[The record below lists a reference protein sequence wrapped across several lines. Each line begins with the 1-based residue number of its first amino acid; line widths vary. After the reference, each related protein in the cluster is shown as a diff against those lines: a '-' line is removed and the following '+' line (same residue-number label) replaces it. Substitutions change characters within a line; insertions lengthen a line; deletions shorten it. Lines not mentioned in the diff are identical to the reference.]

1 MRKTFALFLSVVL
14 LLSTWLP
21 FTTEVEA
28 ATISDVPTSNGKYT
42 AINWAVDNGLLSL
55 YTGNKFDM
63 NGNVSEAEMVA
74 MFAKLDANY
83 KHSLTA
89 DMTYLYYADLNIPLQ
104 GALSKAKRN
113 SLVTRGDF
121 AVVYAAMNGLDLSK
135 AHAVQ
140 YLYAQEIS
148 TGTNGTKTYES
159 YKPLSKLSRGD
170 IAVFL
175 YRMAKKGKFAVE
187 GLKSAA
193 TGKDDSKVTL
203 PIGFVA
209 SQGPTVELEEP
220 KPNTSDVSPNT
231 QNATKTVQSVEVEKK
246 KLNAN
251 GYDTTL
257 VTIKLK
263 DSNGNTIPYDKSLK
277 FKVTSEYFESID
289 FGKVAQETAKVTRI
303 NVVNDTTIELT
314 FDKNISNIAA
324 NQFTIKGSEVKN
336 AVVKST
342 DAKTVVLTTATIDK
356 AKLPYT
362 VLVNGI
368 TVGGIYS
375 DALKHVLTKLTH
387 TATKISTTTTIA
399 LKYNPEE
406 IFEAP
411 TMVTS
416 PNGQS
421 TAVVESDGGELNF
434 FYRAPRMTKGLKDNI
449 LVELADEA
457 AGSNYASF
465 KNTQIKVPIEYIVE
479 PELRVTYEVFDGEN
493 YVGEEN
499 GGQDQSAPAYPDTV
513 LKQGPINVTAINDDG
528 TLTAQSVSIKPR
540 YQYAKLTL
548 AQREISEQ
556 MFERI
561 VNDLLDNSATK
572 TVQLDYYVDGN
583 GNAAYN
589 IPFSYIPSEYT
600 NKFGSS
606 EPQEYAV
613 LLYLFNLLPDKI
625 SDFSMADY
633 KSVKSAQAIAQ
644 GITEAEI
651 VNSSYKDLRSVI
663 NGIQALAELADQTKA
678 DEEAA
683 NRPGTMPKYTK
694 VVVTLVAPGGQVI
707 TNYRGQ
713 VTIEYNGI
721 KKTVPFNRQSTAGED
736 AGRAFAYFDSVV
748 YGKSKAKVTFSPETD
763 DRYKT
768 LLKGLEGKVVEKEIV
783 AHPPLNALEACDRAQ
798 QLGVLVDE
806 SGSMLKADP
815 NNLVNTETTKLMNQL
830 EVDPTYAVGFNGQ
843 GRFAGQ
849 GMPLTPSE
857 SIFDYQYRGGGTSLM
872 NGVKT
877 LQNYMT
883 KQADIGNIPKAIIII
898 SDGNFSN
905 AKDIITFAKKN
916 NIKIYTVAIGKTKDI
931 NPTALRDMANQT
943 GGQFHQLV
951 DINNITNVYNS
962 IMKAL
967 CMNLVESCPD
977 NFDSFNQADV
987 TIGRTYLFIEAQAD
1001 CGNVE
1006 KVKVKFYSVY
1016 GELEYDL
1023 KYIGKNMFELEH
1035 DIRKIHNFSM
1045 YEEVEFFAY
1054 DKSGNLLANK
1064 KVKIQ

>member
-21 FTTEVEA
+21 FTAQVEA

-104 GALSKAKRN
+104 GALSKAKRT

-135 AHAVQ
+135 THAIQ
-140 YLYAQEIS
+140 YLYTQEIS
-148 TGTNGTKTYES
+148 TGSNGTKTYES
-159 YKPLSKLSRGD
+159 YKPSSNLSRGD

-175 YRMAKKGKFAVE
+175 YRMAKKGQFAVE

-203 PIGFVA
+203 PIGFIT
-209 SQGPTVELEEP
+209 SQGPTVELEQP
-220 KPNTSDVSPNT
+220 KQNTSDVSPNT
-231 QNATKTVQSVEVEKK
+231 QNATKAVQSVEVEKK

-289 FGKVAQETAKVTRI
+289 FGKTAYNTPQATGV
-303 NVVNDTTIELT
+303 NVIALTKQLEVT
-314 FDKNISNIAA
+314 FDKAIDDYKAYK
-324 NQFTIKGSEVKN
+324 F
-336 AVVKST
+336 AVEGLEILKVETVSS
-342 DAKTVVLTTATIDK
+342 DAKKVILTTANDLQKDK
-356 AKLPYT
+356 KYT
-362 VLVNGI
+362 V
-368 TVGGIYS
+368 TVSRIATG
-375 DALKHVLTKLTH
+375 
-387 TATKISTTTTIA
+387 TASKTA

-411 TMVTS
+411 TAVTS

-421 TAVVESDGGELNF
+421 TAIVESDGGELNF
-434 FYRAPRMTKGLKDNI
+434 FYRAPRMTKGVKDNI
-449 LVELADEA
+449 LVELADGA
-457 AGSNYASF
+457 AGANYASF

-479 PELRVTYEVFDGEN
+479 PELRVTYEVFDGGAV
-493 YVGEEN
+493 VGGDN
-499 GGQDQSAPAYPDTV
+499 GGQDGSAPAYPDSV

-528 TLTAQSVSIKPR
+528 TLTVPSVSIKPQYR
-540 YQYAKLTL
+540 YARLTL

-561 VNDLLDNSATK
+561 VGELLKNPGP
-572 TVQLDYYVDGN
+572 VLIDYYVDSN

-589 IPFSYIPSEYT
+589 IPFSHIPKEYT
-600 NKFGSS
+600 DKFSS
-606 EPQEYAV
+606 DAPQEYAI
-613 LLYLFNLLPDKI
+613 LLYLYSLLPDEI
-625 SDFSMADY
+625 SNFSMADY
-633 KSVKSAQAIAQ
+633 KSIKSAQAIAQ
-644 GITEAEI
+644 GITKAE
-651 VNSSYKDLRSVI
+651 VDKYSLYSMI
-663 NGIQALAELADQTKA
+663 NGILALAELADKTKA

-683 NRPGTMPKYTK
+683 NRPGDKPKYTK
-694 VVVTLVAPGGQVI
+694 MVVTLVAPGGQVI
-707 TNYRGQ
+707 KNYRGQ
-713 VTIEYNGI
+713 VTIEFNGI
-721 KKTVPFNRQSTAGED
+721 KKTVPFSRQSTAGEEG
-736 AGRAFAYFDSVV
+736 GRAIAYFDSVV
-748 YGKSKAKVTFSPETD
+748 YGKSKAKVTFSAETD

-783 AHPPLNALEACDRAQ
+783 AHPPLNPLEACDRAQ

-815 NNLVNTETTKLMNQL
+815 NNLVDTTTTKLMNQL
-830 EVDPTYAVGFNGQ
+830 DIDPTYAIGFNSK
-843 GRFAGQ
+843 GRFAAQ
-849 GMPLTPSE
+849 GMPLTSSE
-857 SIFDYQYRGGGTSLM
+857 SIFGYENRGGGTSLL
-872 NGVKT
+872 NGFKT
-877 LQNYMT
+877 VQNYMT
-883 KQADIGNIPKAIIII
+883 KEANMGNIPKAIVII

-905 AKDIITFAKKN
+905 VKEIIKFANEN

-943 GGQFHQLV
+943 GGQFYQLV
-951 DINNITNVYNS
+951 DINNITNVYNA

-967 CMNLVESCPD
+967 CSGQSDDSCPD
-977 NFDSFNQADV
+977 NIDSFNQADV

-1006 KVKVKFYSVY
+1006 KIKVKFYSIY

-1035 DIRKIHNFSM
+1035 DIRKIHNFNV

-1054 DKSGNLLANK
+1054 DKLGNLLANK

>member
-21 FTTEVEA
+21 FTNQVEA

-89 DMTYLYYADLNIPLQ
+89 DMTYVYYADLNIPLQ

-121 AVVYAAMNGLDLSK
+121 AVVYATMNGLDLSE
-135 AHAVQ
+135 AHAIQ
-140 YLYAQEIS
+140 YLYTQEIS
-148 TGTNGTKTYES
+148 TGSNGTKTYES
-159 YKPLSKLSRGD
+159 YKPSSNLSRGD

-175 YRMAKKGKFAVE
+175 YRMAKKGQFAVE

-203 PIGFVA
+203 PIGFITT
-209 SQGPTVELEEP
+209 QGPTVELEQP
-220 KPNTSDVSPNT
+220 KQNTSNVSPNT
-231 QNATKTVQSVEVEKK
+231 QNATKAVQSVEVEKK

-263 DSNGNTIPYDKSLK
+263 DSNGNAIPYDKSLK

-289 FGKVAQETAKVTRI
+289 FRKTAQETAKVTRI
-303 NVVNDTTIELT
+303 DRVNDTTIELT
-314 FDKNISNIAA
+314 FDKVVSNIAA
-324 NQFTIKGSEVKN
+324 NQFTIKGLEVKN

-342 DAKTVVLTTATIDK
+342 DVKTVVLTTATVDST
-356 AKLPYT
+356 KLPYA
-362 VLVNGI
+362 VLVNGT
-368 TVGGIYS
+368 TVGEIYLDTFKQVS
-375 DALKHVLTKLTH
+375 TKLSN
-387 TATKISTTTTIA
+387 TATKISTTTPIT
-399 LKYNPEE
+399 KYNPEE
-406 IFEAP
+406 IFEPP
-411 TMVTS
+411 TAVTS

-421 TAVVESDGGELNF
+421 TAIVESDGGELNF

-449 LVELADEA
+449 LVELADGS

-479 PELRVTYEVFDGEN
+479 PELRVTYEVFYGGDVVG
-493 YVGEEN
+493 GEEVEKE
-499 GGQDQSAPAYPDTV
+499 QTAPVYLPSTLPEGA
-513 LKQGPINVTAINDDG
+513 INVTAIDNNKG
-528 TLTAQSVSIKPR
+528 TLTIQGRDVKPQYR
-540 YQYAKLTL
+540 YAKLTL
-548 AQREISEQ
+548 GLREISEQ

-561 VNDLLDNSATK
+561 VEDLLNNSK
-572 TVQLDYYVDGN
+572 QVQLDYSIDLN
-583 GNAAYN
+583 SGNAVYN
-589 IPFSYIPSEYT
+589 IQSSQIP
-600 NKFGSS
+600 NKLGGDSS
-606 EPQEYAV
+606 QEAAI
-613 LLYLFNLLPDKI
+613 LKYLSNFLPKDI
-625 SDFSMADY
+625 LEFSMADY
-633 KSVKSAQAIAQ
+633 ESVKAAQAIAQ
-644 GITEAEI
+644 GISNTDI
-651 VNSSYKDLRSVI
+651 NNYGLRSLV
-663 NGIQALAELADQTKA
+663 NGIQQLASLADKTKA

-683 NRPGTMPKYTK
+683 KRDGKEKYTK
-694 VVVTLVAPGGQVI
+694 IVVALVAPGGQVI

-713 VTIEYNGI
+713 VMIEFNGI
-721 KKTVPFNRQSTAGED
+721 KKPVSFDRKNTAGEG
-736 AGRAFAYFDSVV
+736 AGRATTTFDSVV
-748 YGKSKAKVTFSPETD
+748 YGKSKVKVTLSPETD

-768 LLKGLEGKVVEKEIV
+768 LLKGLEGKVVEKEII
-783 AHPPLNALEACDRAQ
+783 AHPSLNPEEACNRVQ

-815 NNLVNTETTKLMNQL
+815 NNLVNTTTTKLMNQL
-830 EVDPTYAVGFNGQ
+830 QVDPTYAVGFNNE
-843 GRFAGQ
+843 GRFAA
-849 GMPLTPSE
+849 PLTSSE
-857 SIFDYQYRGGGTSLM
+857 SIFGYEHRGGSTSLV
-872 NGVKT
+872 NGFKT
-877 LQNYMT
+877 VQNYM
-883 KQADIGNIPKAIIII
+883 KKEANMGNIPKAIVII

-905 AKDIITFAKKN
+905 VKDIITFAKEN

-943 GGQFHQLV
+943 GGEFYQLV
-951 DINNITNVYNS
+951 DINNITNVYNA

-967 CMNLVESCPD
+967 CSGQSDNDSCPD
-977 NFDSFNQADV
+977 NIDAFHQADV
-987 TIGRTYLFIEAQAD
+987 TIGRTYLFIEAQVD
-1001 CGNVE
+1001 CVKNEEVE
-1006 KVKVKFYSVY
+1006 NVKVKFYSIY

-1023 KYIGKNMFELEH
+1023 KYIGNNMFELEH
-1035 DIRKIHNFSM
+1035 DIRKIHNFNL

-1054 DKSGNLLANK
+1054 DKSGNLLVNK

>member
-42 AINWAVDNGLLSL
+42 AINWAVDTGLMSL

-63 NGNVSEAEMVA
+63 NGNVSEAEMLA

-121 AVVYAAMNGLDLSK
+121 AVVYAAMKGLDLSK
-135 AHAVQ
+135 THAIQ
-140 YLYAQEIS
+140 YLYTQEIS

-159 YKPLSKLSRGD
+159 YKPSSNLSRGD

-187 GLKSAA
+187 GLKSVA

-203 PIGFVA
+203 PIGFIA
-209 SQGPTVELEEP
+209 SQGPTVDLVKP

-231 QNATKTVQSVEVEKK
+231 QNALKAIQSVEVEKK

-257 VTIKLK
+257 VTIKFK
-263 DSNGNTIPYDKSLK
+263 DSNGNMIPYDKSLK

-289 FGKVAQETAKVTRI
+289 FQETAKVTDI
-303 NVVNDTTIELT
+303 TVVDYKTIELT
-314 FDKNISNIAA
+314 FDKAIRN
-324 NQFTIKGSEVKN
+324 VKATDFSIN
-336 AVVKST
+336 GVTVTHAQIKST
-342 DAKTVVLTTATIDK
+342 DTKTVVLNTTAMNEK
-356 AKLPYT
+356 NGHYT
-362 VLVNGI
+362 VFVNKQN
-368 TVGGIYS
+368 VGTFTLNYKENVVS
-375 DALKHVLTKLTH
+375 QLTGAAIKMG
-387 TATKISTTTTIA
+387 TTTP
-399 LKYNPEE
+399 LKYNPKE
-406 IFEAP
+406 ILEAP
-411 TMVTS
+411 TVVTS

-421 TAVVESDGGELNF
+421 AAVVESDGGELNF

-449 LVELADEA
+449 LVELADA
-457 AGSNYASF
+457 TAGSNYASF

-479 PELRVTYEVFDGEN
+479 PELRVTYEVFDGED
-493 YVGEEN
+493 GK
-499 GGQDQSAPAYPDTV
+499 QKPLAPYPAADLPEGLIT
-513 LKQGPINVTAINDDG
+513 VTAINDNE
-528 TLTAQSVSIKPR
+528 TLTIQQDGFNKPQ
-540 YQYAKLTL
+540 YQYATLTL
-548 AQREISEQ
+548 DGHEISEQ

-561 VNDLLDNSATK
+561 VKDLLNNSSNK
-572 TVQLDYYVDGN
+572 IVELEYGIDQN

-589 IPFSYIPSEYT
+589 IPPIYIPIPSHLE
-600 NKFGSS
+600 KA
-606 EPQEYAV
+606 PQEYAV
-613 LLYLFNLLPDKI
+613 LLYLSRLLPNLDELYK
-625 SDFSMADY
+625 FSMADY

-644 GITEAEI
+644 QVTEAEKLKY
-651 VNSSYKDLRSVI
+651 NLSVDI
-663 NGIQALAELADQTKA
+663 NKINALA
-678 DEEAA
+678 
-683 NRPGTMPKYTK
+683 NSPGGMSKYTK
-694 VVVTLVAPGGQVI
+694 IVVSLVAPGGQVI
-707 TNYRGQ
+707 TNYNGKA
-713 VTIEYNGI
+713 TIEYNG
-721 KKTVPFNRQSTAGED
+721 KKQTVSFNPDRKSTAQED
-736 AGRAFAYFDSVV
+736 AGRAVAFFDSVV
-748 YGKSKAKVTFSPETD
+748 YGKSKVKVAFSPETD
-763 DRYKT
+763 NRYTT

-783 AHPPLNALEACDRAQ
+783 AHPPLNPLEACDRAQ

-806 SGSMLKADP
+806 SGSMIKADP

-830 EVDPTYAVGFNGQ
+830 EVDPTYAVGFNGN
-843 GRFAGQ
+843 GRFAAQ
-849 GMPLTPSE
+849 GMPLTYSE
-857 SIFDYQYRGGGTSLM
+857 SIFDHKYRGGGTSLM
-872 NGVKT
+872 NGLKT
-877 LQNYMT
+877 LQSYMT
-883 KQADIGNIPKAIIII
+883 KQPNIDDIPKAIIIV
-898 SDGNFSN
+898 SDGNFAN
-905 AKDIITFAKKN
+905 AKEIITFANKN

-931 NPTALRDMANQT
+931 NPTALKDMANQT
-943 GGQFHQLV
+943 GGQFYQLV
-951 DINNITNVYNS
+951 DINNITNVYNA
-962 IMKAL
+962 IMNAL
-967 CMNLVESCPD
+967 CMNLVEACPE

-1001 CGNVE
+1001 CGHVE

-1016 GELEYDL
+1016 GELEFDL
-1023 KYIGKNMFELEH
+1023 KYIGNNMFELEH

-1054 DKSGNLLANK
+1054 DKSGELLANK

>member
-1 MRKTFALFLSVVL
+1 MRKTFALFLSIVL

-21 FTTEVEA
+21 FTTQVEA

-63 NGNVSEAEMVA
+63 NGNVSEAEMVS

-89 DMTYLYYADLNIPLQ
+89 DMIYLYYADLNIPLQ
-104 GALSKAKRN
+104 GASSKAKRN

-135 AHAVQ
+135 AHAIQ
-140 YLYAQEIS
+140 YLYTQEIS

-159 YKPLSKLSRGD
+159 YNPSSKLSRGD

-175 YRMAKKGKFAVE
+175 YRMMKKGKFAVE
-187 GLKSAA
+187 GLKATA

-203 PIGFVA
+203 PIGFIA
-209 SQGPTVELEEP
+209 SQGPTVELEQP

-231 QNATKTVQSVEVEKK
+231 PNATKAVQSVEVEKK

-289 FGKVAQETAKVTRI
+289 FNK
-303 NVVNDTTIELT
+303 
-314 FDKNISNIAA
+314 
-324 NQFTIKGSEVKN
+324 
-336 AVVKST
+336 
-342 DAKTVVLTTATIDK
+342 
-356 AKLPYT
+356 
-362 VLVNGI
+362 
-368 TVGGIYS
+368 
-375 DALKHVLTKLTH
+375 KH
-387 TATKISTTTTIA
+387 STTK

-411 TMVTS
+411 TAVTS

-421 TAVVESDGGELNF
+421 TVIVESDGGELNF

-449 LVELADEA
+449 LVELADGT

-479 PELRVTYEVFDGEN
+479 PELRVTYEVFDGED
-493 YVGEEN
+493 YVGGEN

-528 TLTAQSVSIKPR
+528 TLTVPSANIKPQ

-548 AQREISEQ
+548 AQRDISEQ

-572 TVQLDYYVDGN
+572 TVTLDYYVDVN

-600 NKFGSS
+600 NKFGSN

-625 SDFSMADY
+625 SEFSMADY

-644 GITEAEI
+644 TITEAEI
-651 VNSSYKDLRSVI
+651 ANSSYKDLRSVI
-663 NGIQALAELADQTKA
+663 NGIKALAELADQTKA

-683 NRPGTMPKYTK
+683 NRPGEMAKYTK
-694 VVVTLVAPGGQVI
+694 MVVTLVAPGGQVI
-707 TNYRGQ
+707 KNYRGQ
-713 VTIEYNGI
+713 VTIEFNGI
-721 KKTVPFNRQSTAGED
+721 KKTVPFNRQSTAGEE
-736 AGRAFAYFDSVV
+736 AGRAIAYFDSVI

-783 AHPPLNALEACDRAQ
+783 AHPPLNPLEACDRAQ

-815 NNLVNTETTKLMNQL
+815 NNIINTATTKLMNQL
-830 EVDPTYAVGFNGQ
+830 EIDPTYAVGFNSN
-843 GRFAGQ
+843 GRFATQ

-857 SIFDYQYRGGGTSLM
+857 SIFDYKHRGGGTSLM
-872 NGVKT
+872 SGFKT
-877 LQNYMT
+877 IQKYMT
-883 KQADIGNIPKAIIII
+883 NDASIGNIPKAMIII

-905 AKDIITFAKKN
+905 AKEIITFAKEN

-931 NPTALRDMANQT
+931 NPTALKDMANQT
-943 GGQFHQLV
+943 GGQFYQLA

-977 NFDSFNQADV
+977 NLASFNQADV

-1023 KYIGKNMFELEH
+1023 KYVGKNMFELEH
-1035 DIRKIHNFSM
+1035 DIRKIHNFSI

-1054 DKSGNLLANK
+1054 DKSGKLLANK

>member
-21 FTTEVEA
+21 FTTQVEA

-63 NGNVSEAEMVA
+63 NGNVSEAEMVT

-159 YKPLSKLSRGD
+159 YKPSSNLSRGD

-175 YRMAKKGKFAVE
+175 YRMTKKGKFAVE

-203 PIGFVA
+203 PIGFIA
-209 SQGPTVELEEP
+209 SQGTTVDLEEP
-220 KPNTSDVSPNT
+220 KQNTSDVSPNT
-231 QNATKTVQSVEVEKK
+231 PNATKTVQSVEVEKK

-289 FGKVAQETAKVTRI
+289 FGQVAQEITFVTGI
-303 NVVNDTTIELT
+303 KVVNDTTIELT

-324 NQFTIKGSEVKN
+324 NEFTIKGLEVKN

-368 TVGGIYS
+368 TVGEIYS
-375 DALKHVLTKLTH
+375 DALKHVLTKLTR
-387 TATKISTTTTIA
+387 TATKISTTAA

-411 TMVTS
+411 TAVTS

-421 TAVVESDGGELNF
+421 TAIVESDGGELNF

-449 LVELADEA
+449 LVELADGA

-479 PELRVTYEVFDGEN
+479 PELRVTYEVFDGED
-493 YVGEEN
+493 YAGGEN

-528 TLTAQSVSIKPR
+528 TLTAQSVSIKPQ

-572 TVQLDYYVDGN
+572 TVQLDYYVDQN

-600 NKFGSS
+600 NKFGSN

-625 SDFSMADY
+625 SNFSMADY

-651 VNSSYKDLRSVI
+651 VNSSYKDFRSVI

-683 NRPGTMPKYTK
+683 NRPGEMPKYTK

-713 VTIEYNGI
+713 VTIEYNGK
-721 KKTVPFNRQSTAGED
+721 KKTVPFNRQSTGGEG
-736 AGRAFAYFDSVV
+736 AGRAIAYFDAVV

-815 NNLVNTETTKLMNQL
+815 NNLVNTETAKLMNQL
-830 EVDPTYAVGFNGQ
+830 EIDPTYAVGFNGK
-843 GRFAGQ
+843 GRFAAQ

-857 SIFDYQYRGGGTSLM
+857 SVFDYKYRGGGTSLM
-872 NGVKT
+872 NGFKT

-883 KQADIGNIPKAIIII
+883 KDAAIGNIPKAIIII

-905 AKDIITFAKKN
+905 AKEIITFANKN

-943 GGQFHQLV
+943 GGQFYQLV

-1054 DKSGNLLANK
+1054 DKSGKLLANK

>member
-21 FTTEVEA
+21 FTAQVEA

-121 AVVYAAMNGLDLSK
+121 AIVYAAMNGLDLSK
-135 AHAVQ
+135 AHAIQ

-159 YKPLSKLSRGD
+159 YKPSNKLSRGD

-193 TGKDDSKVTL
+193 TGKDDAKVTL
-203 PIGFVA
+203 PIGFIA
-209 SQGPTVELEEP
+209 SQGSTVELEQP

-257 VTIKLK
+257 VTIKFK

-277 FKVTSEYFESID
+277 FKVTSEYFESIN
-289 FGKVAQETAKVTRI
+289 F
-303 NVVNDTTIELT
+303 
-314 FDKNISNIAA
+314 
-324 NQFTIKGSEVKN
+324 NQQS
-336 AVVKST
+336 ST
-342 DAKTVVLTTATIDK
+342 
-356 AKLPYT
+356 
-362 VLVNGI
+362 
-368 TVGGIYS
+368 
-375 DALKHVLTKLTH
+375 
-387 TATKISTTTTIA
+387 STT

-411 TMVTS
+411 TAVTS

-421 TAVVESDGGELNF
+421 TAIVESDGGELNF
-434 FYRAPRMTKGLKDNI
+434 FYRAPRMTKGVKDNI
-449 LVELADEA
+449 LVELADGA

-479 PELRVTYEVFDGEN
+479 PELRVTYEVFDGEEV
-493 YVGEEN
+493 VGGEN
-499 GGQDQSAPAYPDTV
+499 GTQDQSAPAYPSTV
-513 LKQGPINVTAINDDG
+513 LKPGPINVTAINDDG
-528 TLTAQSVSIKPR
+528 TLTAQSVSIKPQYR
-540 YQYAKLTL
+540 YAKLTL

-561 VNDLLDNSATK
+561 IGELLKNPGPVSI
-572 TVQLDYYVDGN
+572 DYYVDQN

-600 NKFGSS
+600 NKFSS
-606 EPQEYAV
+606 DAPQEYAI
-613 LLYLFNLLPDKI
+613 LLYLYSLLPDEI
-625 SDFSMADY
+625 SKFSMADY
-633 KSVKSAQAIAQ
+633 KSIKSAQAIAQ
-644 GITEAEI
+644 GITKAEI
-651 VNSSYKDLRSVI
+651 DKYNLYSII
-663 NGIQALAELADQTKA
+663 NGILALAELADKTKA

-683 NRPGTMPKYTK
+683 NRPGDKPKYTK
-694 VVVTLVAPGGQVI
+694 MVVTLVAPGGQII

-713 VTIEYNGI
+713 VTIEFNGI
-721 KKTVPFNRQSTAGED
+721 KKTVPFNRQSTAGEG
-736 AGRAFAYFDSVV
+736 AGRAIAYFDSVV
-748 YGKSKAKVTFSPETD
+748 YGKSKAKVTFSAETD

-783 AHPPLNALEACDRAQ
+783 AHPPLNPAEACDRVQ

-815 NNLVNTETTKLMNQL
+815 NNLVNMATTKLMNQL
-830 EVDPTYAVGFNGQ
+830 EVDPTYAIGFNSK
-843 GRFAGQ
+843 GRFAAQ
-849 GMPLTPSE
+849 GMPLSSSE
-857 SIFDYQYRGGGTSLM
+857 SIFGYEHRRGGTSLL
-872 NGVKT
+872 NGFKT
-877 LQNYMT
+877 VQNYMT
-883 KQADIGNIPKAIIII
+883 KEANMGNIPKAIIII

-905 AKDIITFAKKN
+905 VKEIIAFANEN

-943 GGQFHQLV
+943 GGQFYQLV
-951 DINNITNVYNS
+951 DINNITNVYNA

-967 CMNLVESCPD
+967 CSGQSNNDSCPD
-977 NFDSFNQADV
+977 NIDSFNQADV

-1006 KVKVKFYSVY
+1006 KVKVKFYSIY

-1035 DIRKIHNFSM
+1035 DIRKIHNFNV

-1054 DKSGNLLANK
+1054 DKSGKLLANK

>member
-1 MRKTFALFLSVVL
+1 MRKMFALFLSVVL

-21 FTTEVEA
+21 FATQVEA
-28 ATISDVPTSNGKYT
+28 ATISDVPTSNGKHT
-42 AINWAVDNGLLSL
+42 AINWAVDNGLMSL

-135 AHAVQ
+135 AHAIQ

-159 YKPLSKLSRGD
+159 YKPSSKLSRGD

-193 TGKDDSKVTL
+193 TGKDDSKITL
-203 PIGFVA
+203 PINFIA
-209 SQGPTVELEEP
+209 SQGPTVDLQEP
-220 KPNTSDVSPNT
+220 KPNTSDVSPNISD
-231 QNATKTVQSVEVEKK
+231 ATKTVQSVEVEKK

-277 FKVTSEYFESID
+277 FKVTSEYFESIN
-289 FGKVAQETAKVTRI
+289 F
-303 NVVNDTTIELT
+303 
-314 FDKNISNIAA
+314 
-324 NQFTIKGSEVKN
+324 NQKHR
-336 AVVKST
+336 
-342 DAKTVVLTTATIDK
+342 KTK
-356 AKLPYT
+356 
-362 VLVNGI
+362 
-368 TVGGIYS
+368 
-375 DALKHVLTKLTH
+375 
-387 TATKISTTTTIA
+387 

-406 IFEAP
+406 IFESP
-411 TMVTS
+411 TAVTS

-421 TAVVESDGGELNF
+421 TAIVESDGGELNF

-449 LVELADEA
+449 LVELVDEA

-465 KNTQIKVPIEYIVE
+465 KNKQIKVPIEYIVE
-479 PELRVTYEVFDGEN
+479 PELRVSYEIFNGED
-493 YVGEEN
+493 YVGGEG

-513 LKQGPINVTAINDDG
+513 LKQGPINVTALNDDG
-528 TLTAQSVSIKPR
+528 TLTVQSVSIKPQ

-572 TVQLDYYVDGN
+572 TVQLDYYLDQN

-600 NKFGSS
+600 NKLGSDA
-606 EPQEYAV
+606 PQEYAI
-613 LLYLFNLLPDKI
+613 LLYVSSLLPDSI
-625 SDFSMADY
+625 SGFSMANY

-644 GITEAEI
+644 QITEAEKLK
-651 VNSSYKDLRSVI
+651 YDLSIVI
-663 NGIQALAELADQTKA
+663 NKVNTLAELADQTKA

-707 TNYRGQ
+707 KNYRGQ

-736 AGRAFAYFDSVV
+736 AGRAVFYFDDVI
-748 YGKSKAKVTFSPETD
+748 YGKSKVKVALSAEKD

-768 LLKGLEGKVVEKEIV
+768 LLKGLEGKVVEKEVV
-783 AHPPLNALEACDRAQ
+783 AHPPLNPLDACDRAQ

-815 NNLVNTETTKLMNQL
+815 NNIVNTATTKLMDQL
-830 EVDPTYAVGFNGQ
+830 EVDPTYAVGFNSK
-843 GRFAGQ
+843 GRFAVRD
-849 GMPLTPSE
+849 MPLTSSD
-857 SIFDYQYRGGGTSLM
+857 SIFDYKYRGGGTSLM
-872 NGVKT
+872 NGFKT
-877 LQNYMT
+877 IQNYM
-883 KQADIGNIPKAIIII
+883 KKDASIGNIPKAIIII

-905 AKDIITFAKKN
+905 TKEIIEFANKN

-943 GGQFHQLV
+943 GGQFYQLV

-962 IMKAL
+962 IMNAL
-967 CMNLVESCPD
+967 CMNVGLESCPD
-977 NFDSFNQADV
+977 NFDSFHQADV

-1054 DKSGNLLANK
+1054 DKSGELLANK
-1064 KVKIQ
+1064 KLKIQ